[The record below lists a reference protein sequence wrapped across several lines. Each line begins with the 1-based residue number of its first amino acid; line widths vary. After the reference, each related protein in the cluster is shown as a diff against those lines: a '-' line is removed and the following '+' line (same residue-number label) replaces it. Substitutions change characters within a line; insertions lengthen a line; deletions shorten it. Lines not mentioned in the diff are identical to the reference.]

1 MKKIFS
7 KTIPVSLLLIGF
19 IVPLNAQETE
29 TLPKPMRR
37 NVIPIPAAGS
47 GVNQDG
53 ASEKKYSV
61 ISKENIKDRTFFMKI
76 KPEVM
81 SVRARYPNWQD
92 IDNEKIE
99 FEMKEAGPIL
109 IQLCVPD
116 TWNYEGIGSWFGIEI
131 NGKIVS
137 QLCFTSMNDQKIP
150 IMLSTIENLQPGTYT
165 VKSKW
170 CVMSY
175 GVSCI
180 GNWSTYQ
187 FMVTKL

>member
-7 KTIPVSLLLIGF
+7 KTILVSLLLIGF

-37 NVIPIPAAGS
+37 KVIPIPAAGS

-137 QLCFTSMNDQKIP
+137 QLCFTSMNDQRIP

-165 VKSKW
+165 VKSTW
-170 CVMSY
+170 CVLSY

>member
-7 KTIPVSLLLIGF
+7 KTIPVSLLLIIF

-29 TLPKPMRR
+29 TSQKPLRR
-37 NVIPIPAAGS
+37 RVVPVPAAGA
-47 GVNQDG
+47 GVNQDE

-61 ISKENIKDRTFFMKI
+61 ISKENIKGRTFFMKI
-76 KPEVM
+76 KPEAM

-99 FEMKEAGPIL
+99 FEMKEAGPVL
-109 IQLCVPD
+109 IQLCVTD
-116 TWNYEGIGSWFGIEI
+116 TWNSEGIGTWFGIEI
-131 NGKIVS
+131 NGKVIN
-137 QLCFTSMNDQKIP
+137 QLIFTSMHDQRIP
-150 IMLSTIENLQPGTYT
+150 IMLSTIENLQQGTYT
-165 VKSKW
+165 IKSKW
-170 CVMSY
+170 CVSTY